1 MTLWIRLLPGW
12 RHASPLHAN
21 PLPGGPFRGGRLPR
35 GPLRP
40 GLVRLAFVLLA
51 VIAISWI
58 CPATT
63 SAGPLQAT
71 SADVQRTVWDG
82 VYTEG
87 QAERGRVQYT
97 ESCAA
102 CHAPDL
108 RGNNTSPSLVGLSFA
123 FLWSGST
130 LGELFGRIQTLMPT
144 DRPNSLPAQT
154 YRDILAFILLAN
166 SYPTGEQ
173 ELEADGLDQILIAA
187 NPDPQ
192 P

>member
-1 MTLWIRLLPGW
+1 MTRQAITRQTMT
-12 RHASPLHAN
+12 RRA
-21 PLPGGPFRGGRLPR
+21 
-35 GPLRP
+35 RP
-40 GLVRLAFVLLA
+40 VFVLLA
-51 VIAISWI
+51 VTAIS
-58 CPATT
+58 CTLPATT
-63 SAGPLQAT
+63 SAGPLQST

-87 QAERGRVQYT
+87 QAERGRVQYA

-108 RGNNTSPSLVGLSFA
+108 RGNNTSPSLVGQSFA
-123 FLWSGST
+123 FLWGGST
-130 LGELFGRIQTLMPT
+130 LGELFGRIQQLMPT

-154 YRDILAFILLAN
+154 YRNILAYILSAN

-173 ELEADGLDQILIAA
+173 ELEAGGLDQILITA

-192 P
+192 R